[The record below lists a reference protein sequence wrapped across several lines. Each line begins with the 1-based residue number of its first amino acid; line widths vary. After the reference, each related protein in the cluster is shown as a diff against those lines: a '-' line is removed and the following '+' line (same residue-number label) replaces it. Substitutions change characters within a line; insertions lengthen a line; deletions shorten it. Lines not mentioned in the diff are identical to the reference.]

1 MRTILAAGL
10 LAAGLSSSHAASQS
24 SAAAWRDVE
33 PEAIVE
39 RGARLLAP
47 RRFRTLALDESALR
61 GWLAAAPPESAV
73 AARHSPLEVLLP
85 HPDGGFARFRV
96 VESPVMAP
104 ALAARFPEIRTWMGQ
119 GVDDPAASVRFD
131 LTPAG
136 FRAQVLTAGGSWY
149 VDPWQSGDRVHHIA
163 YLRAEHARGDA
174 PVRSCE
180 VLDGPGGKAKD
191 APHFAPHLAAPKVS
205 SGATLRTYRLAVAAT
220 GEYTTFHGGTV
231 AGGLGAIVSTINR
244 VNGIYEREVAVRMVL
259 VADNDRIVYTD
270 GAADPYNNSDGL
282 ALLGQNQA
290 NLDAVIGSANY
301 DIGHVFST
309 GGGGVATLA
318 SVCLAGSKARGV
330 TGSGAPVGDA
340 FDVDYV
346 AHEIGHQF
354 NAPHTFNS
362 AVASCSGGNR
372 SASSAF
378 ETGSGVTIMAY
389 AGICDSEDLQPNS
402 EDHFHRHSLD
412 RILAFTS
419 TGGGT
424 CGVQTATGNN
434 PPTVTAPAA
443 VAIPRQTPFVLTAA
457 GNDPDGDTLTWLWE
471 QFDLGAATAGGA
483 LVDDGA
489 RPIFRPPAPSRS
501 ATRVFPDWR
510 FILGSANV
518 VPATAPLPGT
528 ASPAFYV
535 GETLPATARTLNFR
549 VTARDNRAGFGGT
562 NEAAV
567 AITVADAAG
576 PFRVSAPNTAVS
588 WAAGSAQTVAWD
600 VAGTTAAP
608 VNTASVR
615 ITLSYDGGAT
625 FPVVLSASAP
635 NSGSASVT
643 VPANAPATNRARIRV
658 EAVGNIFFDVSDVD
672 FAITSAG
679 NAAPSIT
686 ASGSGVAIRQGGSG
700 SAVVATVADAQDAAG
715 SLVVAAGGTPP
726 ELAVTAANS
735 GGSVTLSATAH
746 CSLVAPTSGARAY
759 PVLLT
764 VTDAQGATATAS
776 ANVNVSANRT
786 PTLGL
791 YPNTLVGSGAS
802 TTVSPAAAPADPDGN
817 LATTVVAPA
826 TLAGGGTLSV
836 NAAGVVAV
844 TAGTTSGIFPVRV
857 TTTDACGASRVQS
870 FDLQVDVA
878 GLVFRNGFE
887 P

>member
-1 MRTILAAGL
+1 MRAILAAGL

-378 ETGSGVTIMAY
+378 ETGSGVSIMAY
-389 AGICDSEDLQPNS
+389 AGICGAENLQPNS
-402 EDHFHRHSLD
+402 EDHFHRDSLN

-419 TGGGT
+419 TDGGT
-424 CGVQTATGNN
+424 CGVSSATGNA
-434 PPTVTAPAA
+434 PPTVTAPAP
-443 VAIPRQTPFVLTAA
+443 VTIPRLTPFTLVAT
-457 GNDPDGDTLTWLWE
+457 GSDIDGDTLTWLWE
-471 QFDLGAATAGGA
+471 QYDLGAATSGGG
-483 LVDDGA
+483 LVDNGT
-489 RPIFRPPAPSRS
+489 RPILRPLAPARGPS
-501 ATRVFPDWR
+501 RVFPDVR
-510 FILGSANV
+510 FILGNANV
-518 VPATAPLPGT
+518 VPATASLPGT
-528 ASPAFYV
+528 TSPAFYA
-535 GETLPATARTLNFR
+535 GETLPAAARTLNFR
-549 VTARDNRAGFGGT
+549 VTARDNRAGGGGT
-562 NEAAV
+562 NEAALAV
-567 AITVADAAG
+567 TVAAAG
-576 PFRVSAPNTAVS
+576 PFRVNAPNTTVS
-588 WAAGSAQTVAWD
+588 WAAGSTQTVSWD
-600 VAGTTAAP
+600 VAGTSAAP
-608 VNTASVR
+608 VNTANVR
-615 ITLSYDGGAT
+615 LTLSVDGGAT
-625 FPVVLSASAP
+625 FPVVLSASTP
-635 NSGSASVT
+635 NSGSASLT
-643 VPANAPATNRARIRV
+643 VPANTAATNRARVRI
-658 EAVGNIFFDVSDVD
+658 EAVGNIFFDVSDAD

-686 ASGSGVAIRQGGSG
+686 PNGSSVSVRQGGSAN
-700 SAVVATVADAQDAAG
+700 AVVASVADAQDAAG
-715 SLVVAAGGTPP
+715 SLAVAAAGTPP
-726 ELAVTAANS
+726 ELTVAASNS
-735 GGSVTLSATAH
+735 AGSVGLSANAA
-746 CSLVAPTSGARAY
+746 CSLVAPTSGARSY
-759 PVLLT
+759 PVQIT
-764 VTDAQGATATAS
+764 VSDAQGATTTTS
-776 ANVNVSANRT
+776 VNVNVSTNRA

-870 FDLQVDVA
+870 FDQQVDVA